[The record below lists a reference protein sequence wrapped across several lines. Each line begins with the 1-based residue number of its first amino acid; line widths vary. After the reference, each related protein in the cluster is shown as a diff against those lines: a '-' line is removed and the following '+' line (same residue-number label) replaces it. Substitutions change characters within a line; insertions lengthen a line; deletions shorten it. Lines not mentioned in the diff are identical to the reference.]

1 MTDCEERSN
10 SFFDEIDEREI
21 VNEFSNSIKK
31 NFNQSEVKENSN
43 GENFMGSHLKA
54 VHDTLLKDKKLNMS
68 DNFSNDLHEIEANAE
83 FEKEAS
89 FYALDSAQSLYD
101 VANTQFKS
109 SAAPKFIQTL
119 RVMHCAQLTELRGI
133 NLFVNVRELN
143 ISSNN
148 VLSMNGLEGLR
159 QVEDLNLSCNKIS

>member
-1 MTDCEERSN
+1 
-10 SFFDEIDEREI
+10 
-21 VNEFSNSIKK
+21 
-31 NFNQSEVKENSN
+31 
-43 GENFMGSHLKA
+43 MGSHLKA
-54 VHDTLLKDKKLNMS
+54 VHDNLLRDKQLNMS
-68 DNFSNDLHEIEANAE
+68 DNLSNDLQELGGHSE

-89 FYALDSAQSLYD
+89 FYALDSAQSIYD

-109 SAAPKFIQTL
+109 SAAPKFIETL
-119 RVMHCAQLTELRGI
+119 RVMHCAQLTELRGV

-143 ISSNN
+143 ISSNS

>member
-68 DNFSNDLHEIEANAE
+68 DNFSNDLHEIEANSE

-89 FYALDSAQSLYD
+89 FYALDSA
-101 VANTQFKS
+101 
-109 SAAPKFIQTL
+109 
-119 RVMHCAQLTELRGI
+119 
-133 NLFVNVRELN
+133 
-143 ISSNN
+143 
-148 VLSMNGLEGLR
+148 
-159 QVEDLNLSCNKIS
+159 